1 MQSIKSCKK
10 EVGASVR
17 CEVSASPVSWWTAA
31 HISAVAMKPL
41 RAHQIFSIIFRYI
54 EHNAAGRIHVFS
66 IQYVRI
72 E

>member
-1 MQSIKSCKK
+1 M
-10 EVGASVR
+10 
-17 CEVSASPVSWWTAA
+17 SASPVSWWPAA